1 MVDISGEGN
10 SNSEVSTELDMN
22 RYLEM
27 TVTSPTLPQDVGS
40 IF

>member
-1 MVDISGEGN
+1 MVDMSGEGN
-10 SNSEVSTELDMN
+10 SNSEVSTELDKN

-27 TVTSPTLPQDVGS
+27 TVPSPTLPQDAGS